1 MEYLQIVLLVNTV
14 LLAVV
19 GFFLKNI
26 HNRFEKLENEVKT
39 AVLNTAVESQRII
52 AIERDLY
59 ELKQMVMKQVLK
71 VND

>member
-1 MEYLQIVLLVNTV
+1 MEYLQIVLLVNTM

-26 HNRFEKLENEVKT
+26 HSRFEKLENEVKA
-39 AVLNTAVESQRII
+39 AVLNTAVEAQRII
-52 AIERDLY
+52 SIENDLHD
-59 ELKQMVMKQVLK
+59 LKQMVMKQVLK

>member
-1 MEYLQIVLLVNTV
+1 MEYLQIVLLVNTM

-26 HNRFEKLENEVKT
+26 HYRFEKLEFEVKT
-39 AVLNTAVESQRII
+39 AVLNTAVESQRIM
-52 AIERDLY
+52 AMEKDLHD
-59 ELKQMVMKQVLK
+59 LKQMVMKQVLK